1 MSLEIV
7 IVLVILVLAVVLFA
21 TEKMPV
27 DLVALLIMAVL
38 LLSGIISPEEG
49 ISGFSNTA
57 TVTVGAMFILSAA
70 LFKTGAVNRIGDL
83 CSRLFRLNFWVAL
96 GSMMIMVGGLSAFI
110 NNTPV
115 VALFI
120 PILLKISRD
129 TAISPS
135 KLLMPISFASMFG
148 GVCTLIGTST
158 NILIASIA
166 EAHGLKPFGMFEFSS
181 LGLIFFAVGFFY
193 MIVAGVRMIPERRE
207 EGDLTERF
215 GLGNYLT
222 EIVLRPDAKSVGKS
236 VEDAPLV
243 HELGVEILEVIR
255 EGTRLQL
262 PPSKTILQANDLLK
276 VLGDVQKV
284 KHLQERAGIV
294 LKSKVN
300 WLDKDLESN
309 EVTLLEA
316 VVAPNST
323 LNGKTLKEVNFRDA
337 FGATALALLHHGEVM
352 HDNLGKMRL
361 RAGDAL
367 LIEARIDHLDQ
378 LKENNA
384 FVFVTEVGLPKYR
397 KKKILPAL
405 AIMTGVIATA
415 ALGIFP
421 IIVSAIVGC
430 VLIVLTRCITLEEA
444 YQAVDWRVIF
454 LLAGALTLGT
464 ALEKTG
470 AALWI
475 STILVSTIGVLGPV
489 ALVAGFY
496 FMTTIL
502 TETMSNNATSALLA
516 PIAIAT
522 ASSLNVD
529 PRPLLMA
536 VAFAASA
543 SFMTPIGYQTNTM
556 VYGVGRYKF
565 ADFLRVGTP
574 LNILFWIIATIMI
587 PRIWPFSL

>member
-1 MSLEIV
+1 
-7 IVLVILVLAVVLFA
+7 
-21 TEKMPV
+21 
-27 DLVALLIMAVL
+27 
-38 LLSGIISPEEG
+38 
-49 ISGFSNTA
+49 
-57 TVTVGAMFILSAA
+57 
-70 LFKTGAVNRIGDL
+70 
-83 CSRLFRLNFWVAL
+83 
-96 GSMMIMVGGLSAFI
+96 
-110 NNTPV
+110 
-115 VALFI
+115 
-120 PILLKISRD
+120 
-129 TAISPS
+129 
-135 KLLMPISFASMFG
+135 
-148 GVCTLIGTST
+148 
-158 NILIASIA
+158 
-166 EAHGLKPFGMFEFSS
+166 
-181 LGLIFFAVGFFY
+181 
-193 MIVAGVRMIPERRE
+193 MIPERRE

-430 VLIVLTRCITLEEA
+430 VLMVLTRCITLEEA

-475 STILVSTIGVLGPV
+475 SNILVSTIGVLGPV